1 MTRDTQRRIAIVG
14 AGAVGLVAGVRL
26 ASAGHSVRFFVRRA
40 EAAGAI
46 HSEGVRLEDPGSGE
60 VVRVRTDV
68 SLGLETPAGM
78 ACSVVLLCVRSCDT
92 ERAAPQVAAA
102 FPGVPVACVQNHVT
116 NEAVLAKSVSRVLG
130 VVWRQTCTRVAQNAA
145 VTLGQGRI
153 VVGAHPEGA
162 GDDVDALAAEFRAAG
177 FDVGISQRI
186 AEDKWL
192 KLCIN
197 LMSTPNALVHPRD
210 HATQA
215 FVETKARL
223 LEEARAVLA
232 AARIPARSCDGRD
245 RSLEQEIAFQRA
257 SLAQGTSARRLPV
270 YNQTWAALRERR
282 ELEADGYHR
291 AILEL
296 GRRHAIRT
304 PVNARVLRMLERARD
319 RGWGPECLA
328 AHQLLDNL
336 DEVGAREP

>member
-40 EAAGAI
+40 EAAEAI
-46 HSEGVRLEDPGSGE
+46 HSEGIRLEDPGSGE

-68 SLGLETPAGM
+68 SLGLEPPVGM
-78 ACSVVLLCVRSCDT
+78 ACAVVLLCVGSCDT
-92 ERAAPQVAAA
+92 QRAAPEVAAA

-116 NEAVLAKSVSRVLG
+116 NEAILAKSVSRVLG
-130 VVWRQTCTRVAQNAA
+130 VVWRQTCTRVAQNAV
-145 VTLGQGRI
+145 VTLGQGRV

-162 GDDVDALAAEFRAAG
+162 GDDVEALAGEFRTAG
-177 FDVGISQRI
+177 FDVGVSQRI

-245 RSLEQEIAFQRA
+245 RSVDQEIAFQRA

-270 YNQTWAALRERR
+270 YNQTWAALRGRR
-282 ELEADGYHR
+282 ELEADGHHR
-291 AILEL
+291 VILGL
-296 GRRHAIRT
+296 GTRHGIHT
-304 PVNARVLRMLERARD
+304 PVNARVLKMLERARD
-319 RGWGPECLA
+319 GGWGPECLA
-328 AHQLLDNL
+328 AHQLLDDL
-336 DEVGAREP
+336 DEV